1 MDEPIAT
8 KGFSKLIQ
16 FIFIRCLQ
24 ILLNG
29 LHGAFALMFS
39 TVILFEVASLLVHW
53 LLSLYIDVVFNK
65 LVFGLEPCVT
75 DIMIHT
81 FIRFLFSTSNVNF
94 RFKPCPI
101 HKIGY
106 FMQMGAVAW
115 KWTVICDNATGLT
128 CIRYVFK

>member
-24 ILLNG
+24 ILLNV

-39 TVILFEVASLLVHW
+39 TVMLFEVGFLLVHW

-94 RFKPCPI
+94 RFKPCPNSQNWLF
-101 HKIGY
+101 HADGSS
-106 FMQMGAVAW
+106 
-115 KWTVICDNATGLT
+115 GLEMD
-128 CIRYVFK
+128 CYL